1 MTTRRAMTILG
12 FPLSQTFEET
22 EISGKIWVTRGRC
35 YDHNFQRFFPIFGE
49 TIGLFGENILKIITS
64 VPDYRNPGSLQTTSQ
79 EENLSKTFKERKT
92 GKVCIIDIYVVYL
105 CMINYYV
112 PNKFCVHCCTARFHT
127 KCYIDSK
134 NSNKKDRKR
143 YLKLELYIHKK
154 V

>member
-1 MTTRRAMTILG
+1 LQKQSVLANLIMASSQTVRCKAMTTRRAMTILG

-105 CMINYYV
+105 CHRN
-112 PNKFCVHCCTARFHT
+112 HT
-127 KCYIDSK
+127 SRSRIVLFFGRK
-134 NSNKKDRKR
+134 NFR
-143 YLKLELYIHKK
+143 
-154 V
+154 